1 MALAIFDLDNTL
13 IAGDSDHGWGV
24 FLADRGVVDGEQ
36 YREMN
41 EKFYQDYQRG
51 ELDILDYLAFALQPL
66 ARLAREE
73 LVQLHRE
80 FMIQVIE
87 PMWLPKAVQLV
98 QKHREQGDQLMVIT
112 STNRFIVEPICHKFG
127 IHEVIATEL
136 EISEDRYT
144 GRVAGIPA
152 YREGKVTRLSAW
164 LEAHQESLEGSTF
177 YSDSINDQPLLE
189 RVDHPVAVDP
199 DPALA
204 ELARA
209 RGWPEISLR

>member
-51 ELDILDYLAFALQPL
+51 ELDILEYLAFALQPL

>member
-51 ELDILDYLAFALQPL
+51 ELDILEYLAFALQPL

-98 QKHREQGDQLMVIT
+98 QKHREQGDRLMVIT

-152 YREGKVTRLSAW
+152 YREGKVTRLTAW

>member
-51 ELDILDYLAFALQPL
+51 ELDILEYLAFALQPL

-98 QKHREQGDQLMVIT
+98 QKHREQGDRLMVIT